1 MTTARVSDGPADLY
15 LGGVEAEQV
24 VTPMLRGWLH
34 LLCFFATIP
43 AGMWLVVES
52 PSGTARAAVG
62 VYVLGLLVL
71 FGASGTYHRRR
82 WSATWRARLKR
93 VDHGAIFVMI
103 AGTYTPVCLVAL
115 GGALGTLM
123 LVSVWIGAIT
133 GVVLA
138 AAGIAERRLVGAL
151 CYVALGWAAVGVIP
165 ALVHRLSVGQLVLI
179 VAGGL
184 IYTVG
189 VVVLGSHR
197 PNPFPR
203 VFGYHEVWHV
213 MVVAAAVCHFVA
225 IQSFV
230 GGA

>member
-1 MTTARVSDGPADLY
+1 
-15 LGGVEAEQV
+15 
-24 VTPMLRGWLH
+24 
-34 LLCFFATIP
+34 
-43 AGMWLVVES
+43 
-52 PSGTARAAVG
+52 
-62 VYVLGLLVL
+62 LVL

-179 VAGGL
+179 VAGGV